1 MTDPIREDDPPA
13 ERLSEEVSMEGSFGV
28 GILKEMIGIHGSFP
42 LTAKEMVRQKC
53 QNVTCK

>member
-13 ERLSEEVSMEGSFGV
+13 ERLSEEVSMEGSFGA

-42 LTAKEMVRQKC
+42 LMAKEMVRQNCTGK
-53 QNVTCK
+53 